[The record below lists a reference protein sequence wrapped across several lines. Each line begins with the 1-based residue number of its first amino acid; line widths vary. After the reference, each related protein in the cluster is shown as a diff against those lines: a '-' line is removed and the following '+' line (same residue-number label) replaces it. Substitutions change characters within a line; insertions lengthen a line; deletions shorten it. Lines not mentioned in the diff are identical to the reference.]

1 MRVLLDTQV
10 VYLAAG
16 PAQGE
21 LPRRVHDLFAD
32 SETERIISAV
42 SIMEIA
48 IKSGRGKLVMSEA
61 HVHQATSD
69 LQLTVLPFAVS
80 HAYRLFSLPQHHR
93 DPFDRMIVATA
104 LAENLPLVS
113 GDRVFRL
120 YKGVHLIW

>member
-1 MRVLLDTQV
+1 LRVLVDTQV
-10 VYLAAG
+10 LVQAYL
-16 PAQGE
+16 GE
-21 LPRRVHDLFAD
+21 ALSPKARNLIADLA
-32 SETERIISAV
+32 TERLLSAA
-42 SIMEIA
+42 SITEVA
-48 IKSGRGKLVMSEA
+48 IKNATGKLDMPE
-61 HVHQATSD
+61 HRMRQAVAD